1 MTILLIFCRFRV
13 ELTATS
19 LRLWELADFGNFLH
33 CELVRPFH
41 LIVASPVKP
50 ERVSMP
56 RVITDK
62 DNGKSAIRALPRKT
76 SIGILL
82 YSGARLAAV
91 HGLTELFFFANRFST
106 EYGGEHPAEVQI
118 SHWGTNLGTAQ
129 LECVFESHPHQQ
141 SQPDCLIFP
150 PTLEV
155 DQQNEKTDILLAWA
169 KMQHASGV
177 LLCSVCGGAFMLAR
191 TGLLNGRPATTH
203 WSYLEALTDRFPEIC
218 VNTDEL
224 IIDLGDVVT
233 AGGAMAWLDLGLRLV
248 DRYLGPVVMMK
259 TAQFL
264 LADPAGRQ
272 QRFYANF
279 SPSLHHG
286 DEAVLRVQLWLQTI
300 PSESFT
306 IDRMAAKAQLGQRT
320 FLRRFQKATGLT
332 PTEYVQHLKV
342 QKARELLEFTTL
354 SIKEISWKVGYEDT
368 GFFRKTF
375 QKIIGLRPVDYR
387 RRFGTYDRNAAS
399 PVTEHNAFV
408 EQPD

>member
-1 MTILLIFCRFRV
+1 
-13 ELTATS
+13 
-19 LRLWELADFGNFLH
+19 
-33 CELVRPFH
+33 
-41 LIVASPVKP
+41 
-50 ERVSMP
+50 MP
-56 RVITDK
+56 RVIIDK
-62 DNGKSAIRALPRKT
+62 RNGKSAIRSLPRKT

-91 HGLTELFFFANRFST
+91 HGLTDLFEVANYYSAR
-106 EYGGEHPAEVQI
+106 YGGEHSAKLNV
-118 SHWGTNLGTAQ
+118 SHWEANPDTAQ
-129 LECVFESHPHQQ
+129 MECIFDASPDDR
-141 SQPDCLIFP
+141 SQLDCLIFA
-150 PTLEV
+150 PTLEI
-155 DQQNEKTDILLAWA
+155 DQQSEKTDNLLAWA
-169 KMQHASGV
+169 KMQYASGAI
-177 LLCSVCGGAFMLAR
+177 LCSVCGGAFLLAR
-191 TGLLNGRPATTH
+191 IGLLNGRSATTH
-203 WSYLEALTDRFPEIC
+203 WSYSRAFARRFPDIC

-259 TAQFL
+259 TAQFF

-300 PSESFT
+300 RSESVT
-306 IDRMAAKAQLGQRT
+306 VERMAVKAQLGQRT

-375 QKIIGLRPVDYR
+375 QKFIGLRPVDYR
-387 RRFGTYDRNAAS
+387 RRFGAGDRTAAGLLKEPNAL
-399 PVTEHNAFV
+399 V

>member
-1 MTILLIFCRFRV
+1 
-13 ELTATS
+13 
-19 LRLWELADFGNFLH
+19 
-33 CELVRPFH
+33 
-41 LIVASPVKP
+41 
-50 ERVSMP
+50 
-56 RVITDK
+56 
-62 DNGKSAIRALPRKT
+62 
-76 SIGILL
+76 
-82 YSGARLAAV
+82 
-91 HGLTELFFFANRFST
+91 
-106 EYGGEHPAEVQI
+106 VQI
-118 SHWGTNLGTAQ
+118 SHWATNPSTAQ
-129 LECVFESHPHQQ
+129 LECVFESHLNQQ

-155 DQQNEKTDILLAWA
+155 DQQNEKADTLLAWA

-203 WSYLEALTDRFPEIC
+203 WSYLQALTDRFPEIC

-259 TAQFL
+259 TAQFF

-286 DEAVLRVQLWLQTI
+286 DEAVLRVQLWLQAVPTQ
-300 PSESFT
+300 SFT
-306 IDRMAAKAQLGQRT
+306 IDRMATKARLGQRT
-320 FLRRFQKATGLT
+320 FLRRFQKATGHT

-342 QKARELLEFTTL
+342 QKARELLEFTRL

-368 GFFRKTF
+368 GFFRKIF
-375 QKIIGLRPVDYR
+375 HKFVGLRPVDYR
-387 RRFGTYDRNAAS
+387 LRFGVCDRTAAE
-399 PVTEHNAFV
+399 PLMEANTLV
-408 EQPD
+408 ER